1 MNRAGFEPATSALSR
16 QRSKPAE
23 LTVRFGKYKKSYKI
37 VDMETNENFNLWCI
51 VELFGHNRI
60 AGKCSEQSIAGNNF
74 LRVDVPETK
83 MQPAFT
89 RFLNHAAIYAI
100 NPITEEV
107 ARDRAE
113 VYNCAPI
120 DRWDAR
126 SMLEKNQAEINNDRK
141 TIDSPADN
149 DKDDYLVF

>member
-23 LTVRFGKYKKSYKI
+23 LTVQFGKYKKSYKI

-74 LRVDVPETK
+74 LRVDVPTTSK
-83 MQPAFT
+83 QSGFT
-89 RFLNHAAIYAI
+89 RFLSASAIYAI
-100 NPITEEV
+100 NPVTEEV
-107 ARDRAE
+107 ARQ
-113 VYNCAPI
+113 I
-120 DRWDAR
+120 T
-126 SMLEKNQAEINNDRK
+126 EI
-141 TIDSPADN
+141 
-149 DKDDYLVF
+149 LQV